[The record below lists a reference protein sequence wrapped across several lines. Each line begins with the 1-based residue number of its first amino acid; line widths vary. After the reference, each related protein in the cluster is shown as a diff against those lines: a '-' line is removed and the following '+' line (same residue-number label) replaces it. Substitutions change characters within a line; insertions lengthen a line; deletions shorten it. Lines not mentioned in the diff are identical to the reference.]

1 MLLHNPKAFC
11 SRLKSQPL
19 VIFLLY
25 LVLLTVCD
33 SVSIY
38 CDGCDDNWDVCDSVI
53 VMDVMIKG
61 MYVTV

>member
-1 MLLHNPKAFC
+1 M
-11 SRLKSQPL
+11 
-19 VIFLLY
+19 IILLY

-38 CDGCDDNWDVCDSVI
+38 CDGCDDIGDVYDSVI

-61 MYVTV
+61 CM